1 MRQIF
6 LLLFTACIPGFL
18 RADAFDVTA
27 NGKTIVVTENGNG
40 TLYVVQTI
48 TRNKSMIR
56 LGRSCMDWIK
66 VVQDSLVLVHFH
78 NAPRSEVYSMTTG
91 KKVFSHDG
99 YLYADKAQQFLY
111 TIAADGASGFKLSKI
126 TTAGFQETG
135 KPVSIAVPEGYTA
148 TRMFMLSKNGNKLV
162 ALLNKGKKSKVFLFD
177 TGSGAVSK
185 SFGSYKYYDPFEI
198 YMTAG
203 GKEAKDVAF
212 MDINADGSRVVLGNQ
227 FKITLHDG
235 TTAKTLGE
243 FAEDPAN
250 NREDFS
256 NTFFSPNDQ
265 LIYIGSIY
273 KIYTCS
279 PNTLEAI
286 ENIYVDGQRTT
297 FRTIDQYGTT
307 IKKESYFANEFY
319 WNNVCVSADNHY
331 IFSICDP
338 SLYSSGS
345 KEPYFWRFDIIK
357 DGDPYYFTYK

>member
-1 MRQIF
+1 MRRIF
-6 LLLFTACIPGFL
+6 LLLFAACIPCCL
-18 RADAFDVTA
+18 MADAFDVTA
-27 NGKTIVVTENGNG
+27 NGKTLVVTESGNG
-40 TLYVVQTI
+40 TLYVVQT
-48 TRNKSMIR
+48 TTKNKSMIR
-56 LGRSCMDWIK
+56 LGRNCMDWIK

-78 NAPRSEVYSMTTG
+78 NAPRSEVYSIATG
-91 KKVFSHDG
+91 KKVFSHEG
-99 YLYADKAQQFLY
+99 YLYADKSQQFLY
-111 TIAADGASGFKLSKI
+111 TIAPDNASGLRI
-126 TTAGFQETG
+126 TRIATTGFQETG
-135 KPVSIAVPEGYTA
+135 KSTAITVPEGYTG
-148 TRMFMLSKNGNKLV
+148 TRLFALSKNGNRLV

-177 TGSGAVSK
+177 AGTGAELK
-185 SFGSYKYYDPFEI
+185 SFGSFKAYDSFEM
-198 YMTAG
+198 YMTPA
-203 GKEAKDVAF
+203 GKESKDMAF
-212 MDINADGSRVVLGNQ
+212 MDINADGTRVLLGNQ
-227 FKITLHDG
+227 FKISLYDG
-235 TTAKTLGE
+235 TSAKILGE

-256 NTFFSPNDQ
+256 NTFFSPNDK

-273 KIYTCS
+273 KIYTCN

-338 SLYSSGS
+338 SLYSSSS